1 MKKIIYRHRIFFR
14 AFLVTA
20 FMLLCVSTVVTACG
34 YVYTVVEHN
43 AFGRN
48 VTAFSATSKDYVKI
62 FGREFYLPV
71 VSVHESVS
79 GFIVKYCSGTIKLLG
94 FAINTAEEL
103 INKIINLI

>member
-1 MKKIIYRHRIFFR
+1 MKKFIYRHRIFLR
-14 AFLVTA
+14 AFSVTA

-48 VTAFSATSKDYVKI
+48 VTAFWVTSKDYVKI

-71 VSVHESVS
+71 VSVYESVS
-79 GFIVKYCSGTIKLLG
+79 GFISRYCSGTIKLLG
-94 FAINTAEEL
+94 FAINTVEEL
-103 INKIINLI
+103 INKLINLI

>member
-34 YVYTVVEHN
+34 YVYTVIEYN

-48 VTAFSATSKDYVKI
+48 VTAFSVTSKDYVGI
-62 FGREFYLPV
+62 FGREFYLPI
-71 VSVHESVS
+71 VSVYESIS
-79 GFIVKYCSGTIKLLG
+79 GFVGKYCSGTVKLLG

-103 INKIINLI
+103 LNQLINLI

>member
-1 MKKIIYRHRIFFR
+1 MKKIIHRHRVFFR

-20 FMLLCVSTVVTACG
+20 FMLLCAGVVVTACG
-34 YVYTVVEHN
+34 YVYTVVERN

-48 VTAFSATSKDYVKI
+48 VTAFSVTSKDYVGI

-71 VSVHESVS
+71 VSVYESVS
-79 GFIVKYCSGTIKLLG
+79 GFIVKYCLGTIKLLG

-103 INKIINLI
+103 INNLINLI